1 MLDAVMATYE
11 GENVFVLDEA
21 MPFAQGQRVMIA
33 ALEPRRIEPKKRI
46 DLHRY
51 SGSAGKLFG
60 SVEAVAEYVKG
71 LREHDRI

>member
-51 SGSAGKLFG
+51 SGSAGDLFG
-60 SVEAVAEYVKG
+60 SVEKVDEYVRE
-71 LREHDRI
+71 LREI